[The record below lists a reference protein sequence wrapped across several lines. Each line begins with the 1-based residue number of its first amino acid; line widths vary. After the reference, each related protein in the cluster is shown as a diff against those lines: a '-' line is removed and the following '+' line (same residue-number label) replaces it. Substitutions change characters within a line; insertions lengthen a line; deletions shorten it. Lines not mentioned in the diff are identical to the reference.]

1 MKKCQ
6 FCGKELPDDNTF
18 CTSCGTYC
26 ESGSIIN
33 NENVHDGKK
42 VLSDFE
48 QRRMGNVFAWISVL
62 IYFSMSEIYHY
73 TETIFKLPGKVGTFF
88 ALMVGLGLVLYGT
101 VKYPK
106 CSFVKICLFLYTL
119 LAIGL
124 LRASL

>member
-33 NENVHDGKK
+33 NENVHDDKK
-42 VLSDFE
+42 VLSDIE
-48 QRRMGNVFAWISVL
+48 QRRMGNVFAWISVI

-73 TETIFKLPGKVGTFF
+73 TETIFRLPGNVGTLF
-88 ALMVGLGLVLYGT
+88 AFMVGLGLVIYGT
-101 VKYPK
+101 IKYPK
-106 CSFVKICLFLYTL
+106 CTFVKVCLGFYIFLG
-119 LAIGL
+119 IGF
-124 LRASL
+124 LRAFI